1 MRLTLELL
9 QQAPQSLN
17 PAKHRQ
23 LLLRGYKI
31 PAVENL
37 GGTDDAYECLDL
49 SDNDLIKLGNFPPL
63 KRLRVLLLANNRI
76 SRIAPDCFD
85 PLPQLVSLVLT
96 GNKLEK
102 LVDLEPITKLAN
114 LERLSL
120 MDNPVT
126 KASPAGLDGTSGEWG
141 VEDGQGGA
149 GMWDTPDGHLV
160 DTYLT
165 PELGHRDC
173 LKSYEY
179 KHKAAIPS

>member
-23 LLLRGYKI
+23 LLLRGYKR
-31 PAVENL
+31 PRLENL

-126 KASPAGLDGTSGEWG
+126 KASPGLDEWDEWG
-141 VEDGQGGA
+141 VGSGGWA
-149 GMWDTPDGHLV
+149 GRSWDAMLDPGVGTPGL
-160 DTYLT
+160 
-165 PELGHRDC
+165 PQEL
-173 LKSYEY
+173 
-179 KHKAAIPS
+179 